1 MTIAS
6 RLAEAIRD
14 GEILTVVY
22 DGGSQPGRKRQISPI
37 RLTEGMVIARCIASG
52 RVKWYGL
59 DKMEV
64 TATDHPAPAYDP
76 SLENA
81 QRDADAIVLALE
93 HYDRIIKNGWHIVIS
108 ETSIGLHDYHKK
120 QGTPLKYPS
129 ICLARTGEEYARPWS
144 VRGPTRGNGYID
156 PGKAA
161 AAFIEEAEKHS
172 PSTVK
177 SSKKAIKSN

>member
-14 GEILTVVY
+14 GEVLTVVY
-22 DGGSQPGRKRQISPI
+22 DGGSQPGHKRRISPI
-37 RLTEGMVIARCIASG
+37 RLTESMVIARCIASG
-52 RVKWYGL
+52 RVKWYSL

-64 TATDHPAPAYDP
+64 AETDNSSPTYDP
-76 SLENA
+76 LLENS
-81 QRDADAIVLALE
+81 QQNTDAIEIALE
-93 HYDRIIKNGWHIVIS
+93 HYDRIVKNGWHIVIN

-129 ICLARTGEEYARPWS
+129 ICLARAGEGYARPWS
-144 VRGPTRGNGYID
+144 VRGPTRGNGFTD

-161 AAFIEEAEKHS
+161 AAFIEEAEKHF
-172 PSTVK
+172 PAGANPK
-177 SSKKAIKSN
+177 IKEIKSN